1 VICEIDSLD
10 PIEERDREKYIEKI
24 AKAKKK
30 KNLREITI
38 GEV

>member
-1 VICEIDSLD
+1 VIREIDSLD

-30 KNLREITI
+30 NLQEITI